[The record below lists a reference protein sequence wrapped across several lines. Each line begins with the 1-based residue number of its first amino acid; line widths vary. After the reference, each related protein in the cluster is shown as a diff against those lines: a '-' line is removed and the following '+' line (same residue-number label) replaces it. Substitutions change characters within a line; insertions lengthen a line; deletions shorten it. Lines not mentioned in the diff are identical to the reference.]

1 MKFPRTLL
9 EFGEVFPDEA
19 ACWQALRK
27 ARWPFG
33 FRCPRCDHQRSS
45 QLVKRRLEQCCRCRY
60 QASVTA
66 GTLLH
71 RTQVPLRVWF
81 LGVFFLARHKRGV
94 SALQFQKDAGLG
106 SYQTAWS
113 LLHKLRVAMG
123 QEDLRALF
131 GLVEVDETYVGATRE
146 QGLRGGR
153 EVGNKTIVVGAVE
166 HRDDRAGAL
175 RLQVLEGITFDH
187 DLGPF
192 VHQTIDPKRATV
204 RTDGLTSY
212 RPLPAAG
219 FHHDRQIEGHR
230 RNAKEILPWIHLV
243 FTNLKAWIRGAF
255 HGVSKKHMQRYLDEF
270 VFRFDRRVNEYGLL
284 RALLNRVAR
293 SEPYPYA
300 RLTAETIG

>member
-1 MKFPRTLL
+1 MEFPSTLL

-66 GTLLH
+66 GTVLH
-71 RTQVPLRVWF
+71 RTQIPLRVWF
-81 LGVFFLARHKRGV
+81 LGIFFLARHKRGI

-113 LLHKLRVAMG
+113 LLHKLRAAMG
-123 QEDLRALF
+123 REDLRALF

-146 QGLRGGR
+146 RGLRGGR
-153 EVGNKTIVVGAVE
+153 EVGHKTIVVGAVE
-166 HRDDRAGAL
+166 QRDDRAGAL
-175 RLQVLEGITFDH
+175 RLQVLEGITFEH

-192 VHQTIDPKRATV
+192 VHQTIDPQRATV
-204 RTDGLTSY
+204 RTDGLASY
-212 RPLPAAG
+212 RPLPAC
-219 FHHDRQIEGHR
+219 RISSRTLR
-230 RNAKEILPWIHLV
+230 RRPSPACQGDPPLDPPRLHQPQGV
-243 FTNLKAWIRGAF
+243 DPGDVSRGEQEA
-255 HGVSKKHMQRYLDEF
+255 HAALS
-270 VFRFDRRVNEYGLL
+270 RRVRIPVQPARKRIRAPAGTPQPGRSL
-284 RALLNRVAR
+284 RAV
-293 SEPYPYA
+293 PYA